1 MDIAIAGAEAR
12 GEGLSRPRK
21 LPHRSAQGWLS
32 GPRVCPIPGVRNVES
47 MQGGLQMFAT
57 LVGANICSSG
67 YRGLFDRLYAHAISR
82 GFVPPDPK
90 MPVRADGPIEG
101 WTLELKG
108 PRGLN
113 ADFLL
118 AVTAPRVPGL
128 SPIFPVFKTISGP
141 LFAGGVLDSVFVVSR
156 QDCRDISE
164 TKSYRS
170 DCMAASCPSSMA

>member
-1 MDIAIAGAEAR
+1 
-12 GEGLSRPRK
+12 
-21 LPHRSAQGWLS
+21 
-32 GPRVCPIPGVRNVES
+32 
-47 MQGGLQMFAT
+47 MFAT
-57 LVGANICSSG
+57 LVGTNSCSSD

-82 GFVPPDPK
+82 GFVPPDSK

-108 PRGLN
+108 PRDLN

-118 AVTAPRVPGL
+118 AVTAPRVPGM

-141 LFAGGVLDSVFVVSR
+141 LFAVVVLDSVFVVSR

-164 TKSYRS
+164 TKDASSVATSFECFIEGLPRS
-170 DCMAASCPSSMA
+170 LP